1 MNAYDI
7 ARILFALSFVFIL
20 LGGGA
25 WAAKRL
31 GLVTSG
37 GFKSKRR
44 LSLVEVL
51 PIDQKR
57 RAAIIRCDE
66 AEHLII
72 LNANS
77 ATIIARGIDPPS
89 ASVERSHSDTAPF
102 KEQLDERP
110 AEEPAEDANED
121 PNEKSHDLAQQL
133 GNSGKAFLKVF
144 QKVA

>member
-89 ASVERSHSDTAPF
+89 ASVERSQSDTAPF

-110 AEEPAEDANED
+110 AEDLAED
-121 PNEKSHDLAQQL
+121 PNEKSHDLAQHL

>member
-89 ASVERSHSDTAPF
+89 ASVERNQSDTAPY
-102 KEQLDERP
+102 KEQLDARP
-110 AEEPAEDANED
+110 AEEPAEE